1 LFKKL
6 FRKKGLDALKT
17 NWYDSLEK
25 VGEATMDKTIMV
37 YSGRNFTSEEI
48 ELIKWTRKKY
58 PQLSRTELTR
68 TICEFL
74 EWTTTAGRAKTPQC
88 RAFLELLEEAGLIE
102 LPALDIAKQRRPSKL
117 KTVEIQIGNPIS
129 CNLKEIEPIHLE
141 IARAGNDLK
150 LWRQYVNEYHM
161 LGDKKVFGSR
171 LSYFIKARDTILGCL
186 QFSASSWALNSRDE
200 WIGWT
205 VQDRKQR
212 LHLIVNN
219 SRFLILPGI
228 KVKNLASKV
237 LSIAIKQIQADWLR
251 EYCYAPVLLETFVDT
266 SHFAGTC
273 YKASNW
279 IYLGETQGRGRMDR
293 NKEYSL
299 SRKAIYMYPLQKD
312 FKDCL
317 KGIKPYKTVN
327 PDD

>member
-1 LFKKL
+1 
-6 FRKKGLDALKT
+6 
-17 NWYDSLEK
+17 
-25 VGEATMDKTIMV
+25 MV
-37 YSGRNFTSEEI
+37 YSGRNFTAEDI
-48 ELIKWTRKKY
+48 ELIKWTRNKY

-74 EWTTTAGRAKTPQC
+74 EWTTPAGRAKTPQC
-88 RAFLELLEEAGLIE
+88 RAFLEGLEESGLIE
-102 LPALDIAKQRRPSKL
+102 LPPLDVAKQRRPLKSKMTAFTIDKTPITSEL
-117 KTVEIQIGNPIS
+117 KA
-129 CNLKEIEPIHLE
+129 IEPIHLE
-141 IARAGNDLK
+141 IARAGIDLK
-150 LWRQYVNEYHM
+150 RWRQYVNEYHM
-161 LGDKKVFGSR
+161 LGYKQVFGSR
-171 LSYFIKARDTILGCL
+171 LSYFIKSKETILGCM
-186 QFSASSWALNSRDE
+186 QFSASSWALSSRDE

-219 SRFLILPGI
+219 SRFLILPWI
-228 KVKNLASKV
+228 NVKNLASKV
-237 LSIAIKQIQADWLR
+237 LSIAIKQIQEDWLR

-266 SHFAGTC
+266 DHFAGTC

-293 NKEYSL
+293 EKEYGL

-317 KGIKPYKTVN
+317 KGIKPYKRVN

>member
-1 LFKKL
+1 
-6 FRKKGLDALKT
+6 
-17 NWYDSLEK
+17 
-25 VGEATMDKTIMV
+25 MDKTIMV
-37 YSGRNFTSEEI
+37 YSGRNFTSEDI

-74 EWTTTAGRAKTPQC
+74 EWTTPAGRAKTPQC
-88 RAFLELLEEAGLIE
+88 RAFLEGLEESGLIE
-102 LPALDIAKQRRPSKL
+102 LPPLELAQRRSPLKSKL
-117 KTVEIQIGNPIS
+117 TEFTIDKNPITS
-129 CNLKEIEPIHLE
+129 ELKTIEPIYLE
-141 IARAGNDLK
+141 IARAGIELK
-150 LWRQYVNEYHM
+150 RWKQYVNEYHM
-161 LGDKKVFGSR
+161 LGYKQVFGSR
-171 LSYFIKARDTILGCL
+171 LSYFIKSGDMILGCV
-186 QFSASSWALNSRDE
+186 QFSASSWALSSRDE

-219 SRFLILPGI
+219 SRFLILPWVN
-228 KVKNLASKV
+228 VKNLASKV

-279 IYLGETQGRGRMDR
+279 IYMGETQGRGRMDR
-293 NKEYSL
+293 KNEYSL